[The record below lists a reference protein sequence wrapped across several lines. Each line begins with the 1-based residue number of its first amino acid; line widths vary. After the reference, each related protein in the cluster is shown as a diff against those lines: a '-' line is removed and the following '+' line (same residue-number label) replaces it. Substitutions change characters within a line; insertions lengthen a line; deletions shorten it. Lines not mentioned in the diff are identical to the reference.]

1 MPKKALKKKKA
12 YQAAMRQHAVE
23 GRLPNSNGQMVTNIS
38 CAGADT
44 IKQHYFAGYK
54 LGR

>member
-23 GRLPNSNGQMVTNIS
+23 GRLPNAHGTMVTHVPGLS
-38 CAGADT
+38 DS
-44 IKQHYFAGYK
+44 IKQMYFAGYK
-54 LGR
+54 LSR